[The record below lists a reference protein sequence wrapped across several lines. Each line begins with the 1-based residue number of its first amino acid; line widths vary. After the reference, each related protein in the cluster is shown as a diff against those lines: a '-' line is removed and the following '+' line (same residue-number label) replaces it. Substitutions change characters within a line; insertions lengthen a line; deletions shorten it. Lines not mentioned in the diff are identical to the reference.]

1 MKALSNGWRW
11 GLVALSFL
19 VGGVAVAQESP
30 AAPAEAA
37 TDAEEIVAEEAAAG
51 EEALP
56 FGASLSLTNTVGV
69 GTFIPGE
76 FSKRPLYDISLGLS
90 GYYSFLDSQRI
101 SASLSVNKSVV
112 SNADSGLTAP
122 GQTLLSDLGVTYSYS
137 NFVKEPVTGIG
148 VSGSLSVALP
158 TSLGSQYRTQIMS
171 VTPSLTTGGTWDWFS
186 FRYTFMFK
194 KYFHEYTHAKVED
207 AGNAIP
213 ICINRDSP
221 DPEACFIGGYAN
233 ASFQFG
239 NRLGV
244 GFKIIE
250 DLNLNVD
257 MWIFNTFTYEVF
269 EEEDEL
275 TSENAVAGR
284 GQRDSTVGSI
294 SLSYRVNQYFSM
306 ALGTTTAQPPKTRDN
321 KSFRFPFFSTT
332 ADNFTSFYLS
342 LTGSI

>member
-1 MKALSNGWRW
+1 VKALSNGWRL
-11 GLVALSFL
+11 GVIALSIL
-19 VGGVAVAQESP
+19 IGSSAVAQESP
-30 AAPAEAA
+30 AAPAEDAVE
-37 TDAEEIVAEEAAAG
+37 AEEVVAAEAAEET
-51 EEALP
+51 EALP
-56 FGASLSLTNTVGV
+56 FGASLSLTNSVGV
-69 GTFIPGE
+69 GTFVPGE
-76 FSKRPLYDISLGLS
+76 FNKRPLYDISLGLS

-122 GQTLLSDLGVTYSYS
+122 GQTLLSDLGLTYSYS

-148 VSGSLSVALP
+148 VSGSLSLALP
-158 TSLGSQYRTQIMS
+158 TSLGSQYRTQILSM
-171 VTPSLTTGGTWDWFS
+171 TPSLTAGGSWDWFS
-186 FRYTFMFK
+186 FSYTFLFK
-194 KYFHEYTHAKVED
+194 KYFHEYTHAKVEE

-213 ICINRDSP
+213 ICINRDTP
-221 DPEACFIGGYAN
+221 DPEACFVGGYSN

-257 MWIFNTFTYEVF
+257 MWIFNTFTYEIF
-269 EEEDEL
+269 EEEDDL

-294 SLSYRVNQYFSM
+294 SLSYRVNKYFSM
-306 ALGTTTAQPPKTRDN
+306 ALGTTTAQPPKSRDN

-342 LTGSI
+342 MTGSI